1 MKRLGLFAACLF
13 FAAGAASAQQRFPL
27 WPAGAPG
34 FEARAAIPEVAQD
47 YWTKHVNNPSITA
60 FLPPPGKANGTGVLV
75 VPGGGHSLLVTTTEG
90 DAVAKWLNE
99 RGVAAF
105 VLRYRLFR
113 EEGSP
118 YTLEDARADTE
129 RGMRF
134 VRAHAS
140 QFGVDPHRLGII
152 GFSAG
157 GELARMATLSPPVHA
172 RGKGDATDLL
182 PEKPDFSIL
191 IFPGPLHGEEHVTK
205 NSPPVFLAAAN
216 DDTCCSQPP
225 IDLLKLYRDAG
236 ASGELHI
243 YRAGGHAY
251 NLGERT
257 ELISLKHSPQQI
269 EDWLSDSGL
278 LGHPAPSTDPHFD
291 PPPSVK

>member
-182 PEKPDFSIL
+182 PEKPDFSLL

-236 ASGELHI
+236 ASAELHI

-257 ELISLKHSPQQI
+257 SLLALKHSPQQI
-269 EDWLSDSGL
+269 EDWLSDSGF